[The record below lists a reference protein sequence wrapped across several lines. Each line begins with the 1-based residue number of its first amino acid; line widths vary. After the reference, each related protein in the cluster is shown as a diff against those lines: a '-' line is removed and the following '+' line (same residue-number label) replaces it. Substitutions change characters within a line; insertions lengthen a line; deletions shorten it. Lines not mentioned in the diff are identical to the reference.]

1 MGDRKVVGAR
11 IQGGLLQVCFLGTAV
26 MVATQDHSSPCSC
39 GWGKAHKGL
48 LLGEQLQTLS
58 VAGRRVGFCF
68 GIF

>member
-1 MGDRKVVGAR
+1 M
-11 IQGGLLQVCFLGTAV
+11 CFLGTAV
-26 MVATQDHSSPCSC
+26 VVATQDHSSPCSC

-58 VAGRRVGFCF
+58 VAGRRVGFWF